1 MWGAWGVERTQKR
14 FKTSLTTKSCLMR
27 WSMRIL
33 FVAIFALFREST
45 KRTELTYLGPS
56 NCFILSF
63 NNAIEPHRYNVGHS
77 YLNIQG
83 KTVWVKVFD
92 FIRAKSCFPI
102 CGTKPLHQI
111 LTKLLVFV
119 YFRLQEYKHNPNLS
133 RDTKHNQP
141 LYQGYTHI
149 YIIYAY
155 GYKDDQQDCI
165 KVNISAI
172 VAQASHTWKLIIK
185 CQVDLLH
192 QPV

>member
-92 FIRAKSCFPI
+92 FIRAKSCFPTQSTAKCI
-102 CGTKPLHQI
+102 CATNFAWL
-111 LTKLLVFV
+111 
-119 YFRLQEYKHNPNLS
+119 
-133 RDTKHNQP
+133 
-141 LYQGYTHI
+141 
-149 YIIYAY
+149 
-155 GYKDDQQDCI
+155 
-165 KVNISAI
+165 
-172 VAQASHTWKLIIK
+172 
-185 CQVDLLH
+185 DLLIKNNGVIILKCFTENVSSWLDH
-192 QPV
+192 LSK